1 MKRDRCRPRGVESG
15 LVKIEVDALRRAYE
29 SGEEKMLSTSELQ
42 TAVEF
47 EKLDLE
53 SRMGALRVRWLEAFK
68 SKT

>member
-42 TAVEF
+42 TA
-47 EKLDLE
+47 
-53 SRMGALRVRWLEAFK
+53 
-68 SKT
+68 